1 MYTPKS
7 ASTNVVIF
15 VIFVV
20 HPKKGNHLA
29 DTYIKH
35 QYEPILP
42 KKDEWPVVKLSKNRK
57 EFVRKV
63 ADASKKSVLE
73 ITAGNMDLL
82 REELETTLYREK
94 LRIKQNPWAVDPDDE
109 KEFWGKVKSSLV
121 QLSAEGSLTKTQK
134 KKKYLEILDDISM
147 RYSEEIASNFIHSHY
162 KVTRRIVTFGFSRL
176 LNAARVKGFRSI
188 FSNQFSLQDKI
199 QIVGETDQIRELASK
214 GTIVMVPTH
223 FSNLDSILIGWII
236 SVLGLPP
243 FIYGAGLNL
252 FNISIFAYFMNALGA
267 YKVDRRKKNLVYL
280 ETLKTYSS
288 EALQFGVHSLFFPG
302 GTRSRSGMIEKKLK
316 LGLLSTAVEAQRAN
330 FERGEDDVSG
340 KIFIVPVTINY
351 HFVLEAPIL
360 IQEHLSMTGQERY
373 YKESDEFS
381 TSYKISKFLVKFFTK
396 GSDISVSIGKAL
408 DVLGNYVDND
418 GNSIDRNGR
427 KIDTKDYFLYN
438 GKVTV
443 DAQREEEY
451 TYHLGK
457 RIVEEFHKINRVF
470 SSHLVA
476 FTAFQMIK
484 RENKKM
490 DLYNLLRL
498 PEEDVVII
506 YQEFKEECQ
515 KVLNK
520 IHELEADSKVQIAP
534 HMKMDIDSIIDHGF
548 ANLGMYHAKRPLIK
562 NSMGNIETQDL
573 NLLYYYHNRLHG
585 YDLEKLF

>member
-1 MYTPKS
+1 
-7 ASTNVVIF
+7 
-15 VIFVV
+15 
-20 HPKKGNHLA
+20 LA

-35 QYEPILP
+35 QYTPILP

-57 EFVRKV
+57 EFIRKV

-73 ITAGNMDLL
+73 ITGENMDLL

-94 LRIKQNPWAVDPDDE
+94 LRMKQNPWAVDPDDE

-121 QLSAEGSLTKTQK
+121 HLSTEASLTKTQK
-134 KKKYLEILDDISM
+134 KKKYLEILDDITM

-176 LNAARVKGFRSI
+176 LNAARVKGFKSI
-188 FSNQFSLQDKI
+188 FSNQYSLQDKI

-267 YKVDRRKKNLVYL
+267 YKVDRRKKNLIYL

-351 HFVLEAPIL
+351 HFVLEAPSL
-360 IQEHLSMTGQERY
+360 IQEHLTLTGQERY

-381 TSYKISKFLVKFFTK
+381 TSYKISKFLIKFFTK
-396 GSDISVSIGKAL
+396 GSDISVSVGKAM
-408 DVLGNYVDND
+408 DVLGNYVDNE
-418 GNSIDRNGR
+418 GNSLDRNGR
-427 KIDTKDYFLYN
+427 NIHTKDYFLYN

-498 PEEDVVII
+498 PEEDVII
-506 YQEFKEECQ
+506 MYDEFREACQ
-515 KVLNK
+515 NVLTK
-520 IHELEADSKVQIAP
+520 ILELEEESKVQVAP
-534 HMKMDIDSIIDHGF
+534 HMKNDIDTIIDHGL
-548 ANLGMYHAKRPLIK
+548 ANVGMYHAKRPLVK
-562 NSMGNIETQDL
+562 NSSGNIETQDL
-573 NLLYYYHNRLHG
+573 SLLYYYHNRLHG
-585 YDLEKLF
+585 YGLEKLF